1 MFNKFQILSQQLLE
15 LPRVAKR
22 LLVLTIDACLCVLTV
37 WCAFYLRLG
46 EWIPLSADTTWSP
59 LYAVIVSLI
68 CAIPIFVINGF
79 YRAIFR
85 YSGWSAFATIVK
97 AIVAYSLIYVSIFTA
112 YGINGVPR
120 TVGIIQPILL
130 LLAIGT
136 SRTLARYW
144 LGDLYQGHLSR
155 INSSRTLIY
164 GAGVAGRQLA
174 SALANNKEMRVIGF
188 LDDDGRLTG
197 QILNGM
203 PIYHPENLP
212 SVVQAL
218 SIQDILLALPSVSR
232 KRRNE
237 ILQQIRSAKVSVRT
251 LPSVTEL
258 AQGRVT
264 TNDLRDLDID
274 DLLGRDSVAPD
285 TTLLSDH
292 AHGKVI
298 LITGAGG
305 SIGSELCR
313 QLLHIGPA
321 TLLLVEQ
328 SEFALYSI
336 HQELSLKTADSTITL
351 IPLLASIQ
359 DLRRIQEIIGTWH
372 PDTIYHAAAYKHVP
386 LVEHNP
392 IEAIKN
398 NVFGTLTLAQAA
410 REEKVAN
417 FVLIS
422 TDKAVRPTNIMG
434 ATKRLAEMILQSF
447 ANESSD
453 PSITHDSDGSKIRT
467 VFCVVRFGNVL
478 DSSGSVVP
486 LFKQQLRS
494 GGPITVTHPD
504 ITRYFMSIPEAAQLV
519 LHAAAMGK
527 GGDLFVLDMGAPVK
541 ILDLAHR
548 MIELSGLTVRDELTP
563 DGDIEIEITGLRPA
577 EKLYEE
583 LLIGDNIS
591 NTQHPKIMM
600 AKEDFLPWSV
610 LSRRL
615 DTLGELLTKNDINE
629 IKRFLQ
635 QSVSGYTP
643 DNNIVDWI
651 SIERNR

>member
-1 MFNKFQILSQQLLE
+1 MFNQFQAFSQHLLE

-46 EWIPLSADTTWSP
+46 EWIPLSDGATWSP
-59 LYAVIVSLI
+59 LHAVFVSLL
-68 CAIPIFVINGF
+68 CALPIFVINGF

-85 YSGWSAFATIVK
+85 YSGWSAFVTIVK
-97 AIVAYSLIYVSIFTA
+97 AIVAYSLIYISIFTA
-112 YGINGVPR
+112 YGVSGVPR

-144 LGDLYQGHLSR
+144 LGDLYQGRLTR
-155 INSSRTLIY
+155 TNSSRALIY

-188 LDDDGRLTG
+188 VDDDARLTG
-197 QILNGM
+197 QILNGI
-203 PIYHPENLP
+203 PIYHPESLP
-212 SVVQAL
+212 TLVQAL

-237 ILQQIRSAKVSVRT
+237 ILTQIRSAKVSVRT

-274 DLLGRDSVAPD
+274 DLLGRESVAPD

-292 AHGKVI
+292 VRGKII

-313 QLLHIGPA
+313 QLVYNGPA

-336 HQELSLKTADSTITL
+336 NQELSLKTADSTITL
-351 IPLLASIQ
+351 IPLLASVQ
-359 DLRRIQEIIGTWH
+359 DLRRMKEIIGTWR

-392 IEAIKN
+392 VDAIKN
-398 NVFGTLTLAQAA
+398 NVFGSLTLAQVA
-410 REEKVAN
+410 REEQVAN

-447 ANESSD
+447 ASESNALQPEQTGDRS
-453 PSITHDSDGSKIRT
+453 TNHT

-548 MIELSGLTVRDELTP
+548 MIELSGLTVRDDMSPE
-563 DGDIEIEITGLRPA
+563 GDIEIEITGLRPA

-583 LLIGDNIS
+583 LLIGDNVS

-600 AKEDFLPWSV
+600 AKEDFLTWPV
-610 LSRRL
+610 LSKRL
-615 DTLGELLTKNDINE
+615 DTLGELLAKNDIKE
-629 IKRFLQ
+629 IKLLLQ
-635 QSVSGYTP
+635 QSVAGYTP

-651 SIERNR
+651 SIEKNR